1 MLIRIQRRIFYCCVF
16 TIHSCVNAAIIGIN
30 AGIFK
35 IPTAV
40 TALYLEID
48 LYGVGL
54 TTDKICV
61 STTLYT
67 HLSVVALFVPTK
79 PYYLIGHMVLGFN
92 RRKAK
97 VYGFARARFRK
108 C

>member
-1 MLIRIQRRIFYCCVF
+1 MLIRIQGGIFYRRVF
-16 TIHSCVNAAIIGIN
+16 AVHSSVNAAIICIN

-48 LYGVGL
+48 LYGIGL
-54 TTDKICV
+54 TTDEVCV
-61 STTLYT
+61 CTTLNA

-92 RRKAK
+92 RRKTK
-97 VYGFARARFRK
+97 VYGFARARLRK